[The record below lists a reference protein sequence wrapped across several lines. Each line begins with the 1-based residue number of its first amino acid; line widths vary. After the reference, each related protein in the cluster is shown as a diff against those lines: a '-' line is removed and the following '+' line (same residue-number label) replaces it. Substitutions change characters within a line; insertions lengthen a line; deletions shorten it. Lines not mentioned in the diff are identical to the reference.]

1 MNTLILLAA
10 LAATATGCRVIKVER
25 SPNGDYRIY
34 QNSHWLNSEFDA
46 MSGKVSPDGTLEFSL
61 SGAKSSPSEE
71 FNRTMQTYTTA
82 FIQLAQIAAAAYNPA
97 STGAAKS
104 LELGAKSLE
113 PGDAQ
118 SSKLKAS
125 SCESGA
131 CTDGSCVEP

>member
-1 MNTLILLAA
+1 MNKLILLAA

-46 MSGKVSPDGTLEFSL
+46 MSGKVSPDDTLEFSL

-71 FNRTMQTYTTA
+71 FNRTMQTYTAA

-97 STGAAKS
+97 STGVAVAKPAA
-104 LELGAKSLE
+104 AA
-113 PGDAQ
+113 DA
-118 SSKLKAS
+118 ATAAT
-125 SCESGA
+125 CADGFCNPAGGA
-131 CTDGSCVEP
+131 CTDGACTDK

>member
-1 MNTLILLAA
+1 MNKLILLAA

-97 STGAAKS
+97 STGVAVAKPAAAADAATAATCADGS
-104 LELGAKSLE
+104 CNPGGAC
-113 PGDAQ
+113 AN
-118 SSKLKAS
+118 
-125 SCESGA
+125 GA
-131 CTDGSCVEP
+131 CTDK